1 MEATES
7 YVQLLPL
14 AGSKLFQYWW
24 CKLFFLQAN
33 KARKKKFFYE
43 PKKKKLGRLGT
54 RLMPLNYTFIKLV

>member
-14 AGSKLFQYWW
+14 AGSKLSNTGGAN
-24 CKLFFLQAN
+24 LFFLQAN

-43 PKKKKLGRLGT
+43 PKKKKAGKTGYKA
-54 RLMPLNYTFIKLV
+54 NAIKLYIY